1 MHILPP
7 DENLNLALQV
17 RNITAGYGGVPIVKD
32 VSVSVAGGRIT
43 TIIGPN
49 GAGKSTLLKAIT
61 GIVPCMGGTVF
72 LDGEAVGSLRTDQ
85 LAKRGLAYVP
95 QVQDVFDPLSVRD
108 NLEMG
113 AYLVPKAEVAIR
125 MEEVFE
131 TFPALTALTK
141 RRAGNLS
148 GGERKMLAI
157 GRVIMTH
164 PKVLLLDE
172 PTAGLAPQLARNL
185 LEEHVT
191 KLAGLGVAIL
201 LVEQRV
207 ADALAVSD
215 TAYVM
220 VAGEVKASGSA
231 RELAARGDIGTIF
244 LSPAAQL

>member
-7 DENLNLALQV
+7 DEDLNLALQV